1 MTHGDD
7 RSVPAAPAG
16 YWQVTS
22 GDTGRVRGVRG
33 GLTGERLQPRQAQP
47 VREDEQLHGVQV
59 GRGGE
64 DPRVEEIEDG
74 TEAGAVGAWQ
84 EHLWDGG
91 IWGMLRDTPKG
102 KGGTS

>member
-22 GDTGRVRGVRG
+22 GDTGGGCGEGRG

-64 DPRVEEIEDG
+64 DPCVEEIEDG
-74 TEAGAVGAWQ
+74 AEAGTVGAWQ
-84 EHLWDGG
+84 GHLWD
-91 IWGMLRDTPKG
+91 
-102 KGGTS
+102 